1 MRFYIVNSIL
11 TVGLI
16 ASLASNYF
24 FFTTR
29 YQATFMRDV
38 EAKRSQLNEDM
49 TNEILMSRIN
59 NIDNNQIEIARMQG
73 YNEGILACVLKI
85 DPKESQISNIW
96 HSGYTRGL
104 EQTAFVEEM
113 GYEKGYASGFQNGQ
127 KENMK
132 AIQVILKSGDNV
144 QKALEKF
151 ANDLQN
157 SNQETSNK
165 ENVKPAQE
173 SGK

>member
-1 MRFYIVNSIL
+1 MRGYIMNSIL

-16 ASLASNYF
+16 SSLAANYF

-38 EAKRSQLNEDM
+38 ETKRSQLNEDM

-59 NIDNNQIEIARMQG
+59 NIDNNQIEIAKMQG
-73 YNEGILACVLKI
+73 YNEGILACALKL

-96 HSGYTRGL
+96 HSGYARGL

-113 GYEKGYASGFQNGQ
+113 GYEKGYSAGFTAGQ

-132 AIQVILKSGDNV
+132 AIQTILKSGDNV
-144 QKALEKF
+144 QKAIEKF
-151 ANDLQN
+151 ANELQT
-157 SNQETSNK
+157 NQNTEPKTTK
-165 ENVKPAQE
+165 EV
-173 SGK
+173 GK

>member
-1 MRFYIVNSIL
+1 MRSLMLNSIL
-11 TVGLI
+11 IVGLI
-16 ASLASNYF
+16 CSLGANYF

-38 EAKRSQLNEDM
+38 ETKRSQLNEDM

-59 NIDNNQIEIARMQG
+59 SIDNNQIEIAKMQG
-73 YNEGILACVLKI
+73 YNEGILACAFKL

-96 HSGYTRGL
+96 HSGYARGL

-113 GYEKGYASGFQNGQ
+113 GYEKGYAAGFTAGQ

-132 AIQVILKSGDNV
+132 AIQTILKSGDNV
-144 QKALEKF
+144 QKAIEKF
-151 ANDLQN
+151 ASELQK
-157 SNQETSNK
+157 QEEPKKQSEETK
-165 ENVKPAQE
+165 KQGDA
-173 SGK
+173 K

>member
-1 MRFYIVNSIL
+1 MNSIL

-16 ASLASNYF
+16 ASLAANYF

-38 EAKRSQLNEDM
+38 ESKRSQLNEDM
-49 TNEILMSRIN
+49 TNELLMSRLST
-59 NIDNNQIEIARMQG
+59 IDNNQIEIAKMQG
-73 YNEGILACVLKI
+73 YNEGVLACAYKL

-96 HSGYTRGL
+96 HSGYARGL

-113 GYEKGYASGFQNGQ
+113 GYEKGYAAGFQYGQ

-132 AIQVILKSGDNV
+132 AIQTILKSGENV

-151 ANDLQN
+151 AVDIQN
-157 SNQETSNK
+157 TEKTENQSETKQNNK
-165 ENVKPAQE
+165 
-173 SGK
+173 